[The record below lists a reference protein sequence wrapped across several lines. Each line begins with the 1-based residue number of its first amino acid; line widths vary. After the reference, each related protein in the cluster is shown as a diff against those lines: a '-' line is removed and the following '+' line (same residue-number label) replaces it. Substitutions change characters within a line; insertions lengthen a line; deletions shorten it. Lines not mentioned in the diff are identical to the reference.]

1 MDFGDLLK
9 AGVGAFTGNPAMV
22 IGGLAGGLLGSKSGG
37 GTTTATTQLPD
48 YLRPYGPQYA
58 QRVAAL
64 ANSPYQAYGGDRVA
78 GFGGDQLSAMDMARQ
93 QATQF
98 SPLFGQ
104 AQDQF
109 SRTIAGDYLDP
120 ASNPFLQQ
128 TFDTAA
134 GRMADAYAKGTGAST
149 NAMMGRAGSFGGS
162 AHQEVMEGNNR
173 AFGDSLGLL
182 ANQLYGGNYQAER
195 ARQQQATGL
204 VPQFAAG
211 QQNYGLTNANAL
223 MGIGQMQQGQDQR
236 LLDDAYGRFA
246 EEREHPYRQLDVYA
260 SMFNPNLGNT
270 QQQTQPGV
278 GALQG
283 AMSGGLFGYGMQRAL
298 QPNPTTNYSL
308 MGAPTGYGGE
318 PGLRAPSTS
327 GWWNS

>member
-1 MDFGDLLK
+1 MAAWMLPAAIFGSSL
-9 AGVGAFTGNPAMV
+9 VGAAAGNR
-22 IGGLAGGLLGSKSGG
+22 
-37 GTTTATTQLPD
+37 GTTSTSTTQLPD

-64 ANSPYQAYGGDRVA
+64 ADSPYQAYGGNRVA

-93 QATQF
+93 QAMQS

-120 ASNPFLQQ
+120 ASNPWLQK
-128 TFDTAA
+128 TFDFAA
-134 GRMADAYAKGTGAST
+134 NRMGDAYAKGTGAST
-149 NAMMGRAGSFGGS
+149 NAMMGHSGVFGGS
-162 AHQEVMEGNNR
+162 AHEDIKKDNELG
-173 AFGDSLGLL
+173 FGLSLGNL
-182 ANQLYGGNYQAER
+182 ATNIFGGNYQAER
-195 ARQQQATGL
+195 ARQQQATQAM
-204 VPQFAAG
+204 PQFAAG

-223 MGIGQMQQGQDQR
+223 LGIGQMQQGQDQR
-236 LLDDAYGRFA
+236 MLDDAYGRFA
-246 EEREHPYRQLDVYA
+246 EAREHPYRQLDVYA

-270 QQQTQPGV
+270 EQQTQPGV

-308 MGAPTGYGGE
+308 MPTPAGYGS
-318 PGLRAPSTS
+318 PGLRVPGDASSYFYP
-327 GWWNS
+327 G